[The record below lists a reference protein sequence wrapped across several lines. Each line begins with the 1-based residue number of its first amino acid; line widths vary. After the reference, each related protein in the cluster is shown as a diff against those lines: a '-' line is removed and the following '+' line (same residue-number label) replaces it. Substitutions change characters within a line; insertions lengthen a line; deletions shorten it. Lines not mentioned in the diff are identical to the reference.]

1 MNFCVL
7 ASGSKGN
14 SVFVE
19 SHYARILVDVG
30 LSARQIE
37 TRLKML
43 QIDPASIDAIVLTHA
58 HNDHVRGAGVFA
70 RRFGVPIY
78 AHPQTLDDITHL
90 FSGKESLH
98 PWNESFQI
106 KDMIFEPFA
115 LSHDCFPTVGYL
127 IQTDNKRLALCTD
140 LGMVTEEVRQY
151 LPRANAIILES
162 NHDPEMLL
170 NGPYPWHLKERIASR
185 LGHLSNQEAGELL
198 QDIAHAGLSKI
209 ILGHL
214 SDENNTPEIA
224 RETVYSYIGRSLQ
237 EICEVIE
244 QRKISNVFT
253 I

>member
-14 SVFVE
+14 SIFVE
-19 SHYARILVDVG
+19 TYYSRILIDVG
-30 LSARQIE
+30 LSAKQIE
-37 TRLKML
+37 KRL
-43 QIDPASIDAIVLTHA
+43 QFIDIDPDSIDAIVLTHA
-58 HNDHVRGAGVFA
+58 HNDHVKGVGVFA

-90 FSGKESLH
+90 LSGKETLH
-98 PWNESFQI
+98 PWNQPFNI
-106 KDMIFEPFA
+106 KDISLEPFP

-127 IQTDNKRLALCTD
+127 ISAENQNLAICTD
-140 LGMVTEEVRQY
+140 LGIVTEEVRHY

-162 NHDPEMLL
+162 NHDPDLLL

-185 LGHLSNQEAGELL
+185 VGHLSNQEAGELL
-198 QDIAHAGLSKI
+198 QTIAHTGLSKI

-224 RETVYSYIGRSLQ
+224 RQTVFSFIDEPLQ
-237 EICEVIE
+237 HICEVIE
-244 QRKISNVFT
+244 QKKTSEVFS